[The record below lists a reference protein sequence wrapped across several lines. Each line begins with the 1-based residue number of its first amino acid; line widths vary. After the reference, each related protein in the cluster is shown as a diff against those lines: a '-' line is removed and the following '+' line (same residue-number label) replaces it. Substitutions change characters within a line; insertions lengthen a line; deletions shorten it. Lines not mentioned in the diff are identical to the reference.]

1 MDAHLNEHEIAVLR
15 RTSTINGVQY
25 LPFIPADL
33 AEPMNFSLGFTD
45 KAPRLKLAPKQKVAF
60 EVYKRPCEFMK
71 NPQVIVD
78 LDCMHLRQTIISD
91 CSFVSSCAVAAQYE
105 KRFNKPLISRFVIFF
120 NRLLMANLVLFILK
134 RMDVQFIIL
143 LVNI

>member
-1 MDAHLNEHEIAVLR
+1 MDPHLNDHEIAVLS

-33 AEPMNFSLGFTD
+33 LEQMHFPLGFTD
-45 KAPRLKLAPKQKVAF
+45 KSPRLKLAPKQKAAF
-60 EVYKRPCEFMK
+60 ECYKRPCEFMK
-71 NPQVIVD
+71 DPQVIVD

-105 KRFNKPLISRFVIFF
+105 KRFNKPLISRFVLSSFS
-120 NRLLMANLVLFILK
+120 LLTLNLV
-134 RMDVQFIIL
+134 
-143 LVNI
+143 